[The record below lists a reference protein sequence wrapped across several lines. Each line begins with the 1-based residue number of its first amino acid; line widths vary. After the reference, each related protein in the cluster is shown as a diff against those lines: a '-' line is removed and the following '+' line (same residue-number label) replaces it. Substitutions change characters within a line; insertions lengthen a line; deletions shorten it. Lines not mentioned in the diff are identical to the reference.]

1 MVTVYTTPNC
11 GYCRKAKEFMQ
22 NNGVQFVEK
31 SATENIDKILELTGR
46 RTVPVFVQGNKVLQS
61 SDPTEL
67 KDFLGIE

>member
-1 MVTVYTTPNC
+1 MVEIYTTANC

-22 NNGVQFVEK
+22 TNGVPFVERN
-31 SATENIDKILELTGR
+31 ATEHIDKILELTGR

-61 SDPTEL
+61 SDPTDL